1 MHNELAVNVRRYRGS
16 MTQTDLAAAADL
28 SVDVVRQIEQGRYN
42 NPTLNTLSKLAR
54 ALDVAVPQL
63 LKEPAAVP
71 TGNPH
76 EGVVAIR
83 RALTPVDDLVG
94 EPVFEEDALTLVGAE
109 QAVTYAWGAY
119 WGGKYDHLSAVL
131 PTTINQLRAT
141 MHAVPTSEHAR
152 VAELLARVYWV
163 TGCTL
168 VHLGQTDPAWEASRQ
183 ALTAAQQGNDP
194 LLEATLRGNAAWQL
208 LVQGRYEESRRVSV
222 RAADGIEPQGNVS
235 LPHLSAY
242 GSLVITAATAA
253 GRDQRV
259 LEANHLVDSAREVAD
274 RMGHDRHDY
283 ETYFGPSQ
291 VVMQSVDV
299 AVVTEDYASALS
311 RAKAMPREN
320 GLPLASRCR
329 HLADKA
335 LALTNEGRTQDALDT
350 LLAAESMGRDWIKH
364 QTLPKRTLADLLERD
379 NSSPL
384 REFARRLGVGS

>member
-1 MHNELAVNVRRYRGS
+1 MHDELAVNVRRFRGS
-16 MTQTDLAAAADL
+16 MTQTDLAAAAGL

-42 NPTLNTLSKLAR
+42 NPTLNTLSKLAG

-94 EPVFEEDALTLVGAE
+94 EPVFEEDALTVRGAE

-119 WGGKYDHLSAVL
+119 WGGRYDHLSAVL
-131 PTTINQLRAT
+131 PTTISQLRAT
-141 MHAVPTSEHAR
+141 LHAVPADDHAP
-152 VAELLARVYWV
+152 VAELLARAYWV

-208 LVQGRYEESRRVSV
+208 LVQGRYDESRRVSV
-222 RAADGIEPQGNVS
+222 RAADGIEPQGTPS

-259 LEANHLVDSAREVAD
+259 LEANHLVDTAREVAD
-274 RMGHDRHDY
+274 RMGQDRHDY

-299 AVVTEDYASALS
+299 AVVTEDYGQALS

-335 LALTNEGRTQDALDT
+335 LALTNEGRNQEALDS
-350 LLAAESMGRDWIKH
+350 LLTAEAMGRDWIKH
-364 QTLPKRTLADLLERD
+364 QTLPKRTLAELLERD

-384 REFARRLGVGS
+384 REFAGRLGVRV